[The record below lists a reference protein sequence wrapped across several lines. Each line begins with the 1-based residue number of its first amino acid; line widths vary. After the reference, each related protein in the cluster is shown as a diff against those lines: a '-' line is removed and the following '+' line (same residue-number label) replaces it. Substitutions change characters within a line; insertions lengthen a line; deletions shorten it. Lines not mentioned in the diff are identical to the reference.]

1 MTPLLIVGL
10 VSALLPVLEGADTP
24 QRDAAIDTLGTADV
38 SFHEL
43 SEGLGTARWR
53 GRSGILKAVEAR
65 GEGAV
70 DFLCRAARDR
80 DHRDVRRLAILAL
93 GPVGRRLLRHPHGR
107 HRVAARADGGTR
119 PPRRGGVLG
128 VSSFVKQVSGM
139 LEEWKVGRMDGW
151 MIG

>member
-10 VSALLPVLEGADTP
+10 VTALLPVLEGADTP

-70 DFLCRAARDR
+70 DCLCRAARDR

-93 GPVGRRLLRHPHGR
+93 GEV
-107 HRVAARADGGTR
+107 GGTAAADSLLEMLYKSPETDVVIR
-119 PPRRGGVLG
+119 ALGLLGDAVAPPVFQPILTP
-128 VSSFVKQVSGM
+128 F
-139 LEEWKVGRMDGW
+139 
-151 MIG
+151 